1 MKSSITKRWVRGSL
15 LFTLAIILLAEGG
28 LLYFTITG
36 YYEDVRAAIETQLI
50 GLQSQLSSSASED
63 EKNLRLIRSVE
74 QFDRKS
80 QFELML
86 VNSDMS
92 IDATSSGIIPVYSEV
107 PIDIQAAMEPA
118 SSGYAEYVGDNETGE
133 KVMAVTMMIP
143 QYAAADVVALR
154 LVTGI
159 TQVDIAI
166 ANVIAMSVVILLAIF
181 LASVISG
188 IYFIRSI
195 VYPLQKL
202 EMTAAKIAKGEFDTR
217 ILNDSQDEVG
227 QLCRTI
233 NNMAEELSQTERM
246 KNEFISSVSHEL
258 RTPLTSIQGWTDTMR
273 QLKDPSD
280 VSFQKGLDII
290 SGESQRLYDMVEDL
304 LDFSRIQDGLNLHTE
319 LLDLAAEV
327 EDAVLL
333 VTRRAANVQVEVIYD
348 APELPVAIEGDK
360 NRIRQVMVNVLDNAI
375 KYSFTKGKVYVNI
388 KEEND
393 IASVTVKDEGR
404 GISAEDIELV
414 KQKFYKGKGA
424 LRGSGIG
431 LAVVDEIMKGHGGT
445 LNIESE
451 NNDGTQVEI
460 CFPMY
465 KYKTKE

>member
-50 GLQSQLSSSASED
+50 GLQAQLSSGASED
-63 EKNLRLIRSVE
+63 EKNLRLIRAVE

-92 IDATSSGIIPVYSEV
+92 IDATSSGMIPVYSEI
-107 PIDIQAAMEPA
+107 PIDIQAAMEPT

-188 IYFIRSI
+188 LYFIRSI
-195 VYPLQKL
+195 VFPLQKL
-202 EMTAAKIAKGEFDTR
+202 EITAAKIAKGDFDTR
-217 ILNDSQDEVG
+217 ISNDSQDEVG

-233 NNMAEELSQTERM
+233 NNMAEELSKTERM

-273 QLKDPSD
+273 QLKDPSNA
-280 VSFQKGLDII
+280 SFQKGLEII
-290 SGESQRLYDMVEDL
+290 SGESQRLYGMVEEL
-304 LDFSRIQDGLNLHTE
+304 LDFSRMQDGLKLQTE

-333 VTRRAANVQVEVIYD
+333 VTQRAANVQVEVIYD

-375 KYSFTKGKVYVNI
+375 KYSFAKGKIHVNI
-388 KEEND
+388 NSDND
-393 IASVTVKDEGR
+393 VAIVTVKDEGR
-404 GISAEDIELV
+404 GISSEDIQLV
-414 KQKFYKGKGA
+414 KQKFYKGRGA

-431 LAVVDEIMKGHGGT
+431 LAVVDEIMKEHGGS

-451 NNDGTQVEI
+451 KEKGTQVEI
-460 CFPMY
+460 SFPMY
-465 KYKTKE
+465 KHK

>member
-36 YYEDVRAAIETQLI
+36 YYEDARAAIETQLI
-50 GLQSQLSSSASED
+50 GLQAQLSSSASED

-107 PIDIQAAMEPA
+107 PIDIQAAMEPT

-166 ANVIAMSVVILLAIF
+166 SNVIAMSVVILLAIF

-202 EMTAAKIAKGEFDTR
+202 EMTAAKIAKGDFDTR
-217 ILNDSQDEVG
+217 ISNDSQDEVG

-258 RTPLTSIQGWTDTMR
+258 RTPLTSIQGWTDTMK

-290 SGESQRLYDMVEDL
+290 SGESRRLYDMVEDL
-304 LDFSRIQDGLNLHTE
+304 LDFSRIQDGLNLQTE

-333 VTRRAANVQVEVIYD
+333 VTQRAANVQVEVMYD
-348 APELPVAIEGDK
+348 APELPVAVEGDK

-375 KYSFTKGKVYVNI
+375 KYSFAKGKVYVNI
-388 KEEND
+388 KEENN

-404 GISAEDIELV
+404 GISADDIKQV
-414 KQKFYKGKGA
+414 KQKFFKGRGA

-431 LAVVDEIMKGHGGT
+431 LAVVDEIMKEHKGS

-451 NNDGTQVEI
+451 GKNGTQVEI
-460 CFPMY
+460 SFPMY
-465 KYKTKE
+465 KYKQKK